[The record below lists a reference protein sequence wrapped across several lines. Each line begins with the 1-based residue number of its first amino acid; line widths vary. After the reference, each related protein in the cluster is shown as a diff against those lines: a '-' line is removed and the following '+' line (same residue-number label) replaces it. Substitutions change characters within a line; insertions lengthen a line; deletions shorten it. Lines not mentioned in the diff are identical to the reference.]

1 MANLPKLRKVVSKK
15 TGQVKWAVHPSDTI
29 KDALGCR
36 YVTFETKI
44 SAKFHAQEIAHQFKA
59 YREKQR
65 SADYISTNSVNG
77 LIDAYKETA
86 AWLELAAN
94 SKLNYNDLLKR
105 VLHVPVGQSSTFFS
119 DMLAVNVTWT
129 HGQAIHSTLTEA
141 VSKHCAN
148 HTCKV
153 LRAIWF
159 QGANLGLVKGNPFS
173 KMGTSHTR
181 PREVLWEDKYIHK
194 LIDTSDKMG
203 YPSIGTLALLC
214 YELCQRPGDMRQL
227 TWDQYDGRKIRFRQ
241 EKTSNKFIK
250 GGHTP
255 PLMELDVS
263 GWLKERLSKVE
274 RFNSCDNIVVYEGR
288 GKNRSRLDKR
298 PYTRWKYNE
307 IRRPIQKAAGI
318 PMELQM
324 RDFRRTGATEIAESG
339 ATEDEL
345 RSVTG
350 HQSRE
355 VLSIYVRPSVKMAAT
370 AMGKRE
376 QARLERQNANL

>member
-1 MANLPKLRKVVSKK
+1 
-15 TGQVKWAVHPSDTI
+15 
-29 KDALGCR
+29 
-36 YVTFETKI
+36 
-44 SAKFHAQEIAHQFKA
+44 
-59 YREKQR
+59 
-65 SADYISTNSVNG
+65 
-77 LIDAYKETA
+77 
-86 AWLELAAN
+86 
-94 SKLNYNDLLKR
+94 
-105 VLHVPVGQSSTFFS
+105 
-119 DMLAVNVTWT
+119 
-129 HGQAIHSTLTEA
+129 
-141 VSKHCAN
+141 
-148 HTCKV
+148 
-153 LRAIWF
+153 
-159 QGANLGLVKGNPFS
+159 
-173 KMGTSHTR
+173 
-181 PREVLWEDKYIHK
+181 
-194 LIDTSDKMG
+194 
-203 YPSIGTLALLC
+203 
-214 YELCQRPGDMRQL
+214 
-227 TWDQYDGRKIRFRQ
+227 
-241 EKTSNKFIK
+241 
-250 GGHTP
+250 P

-370 AMGKRE
+370 AMSKRE